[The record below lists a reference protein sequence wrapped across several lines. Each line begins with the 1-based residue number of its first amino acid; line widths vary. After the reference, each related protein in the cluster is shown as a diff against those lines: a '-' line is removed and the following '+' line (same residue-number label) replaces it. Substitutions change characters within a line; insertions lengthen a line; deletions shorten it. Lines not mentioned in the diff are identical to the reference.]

1 MRYVLKGDSI
11 WIYGIMFYEIYKR
24 IEVKY
29 GFFKIFNKSCLG
41 EKSKFYIRKEG
52 CIWKKCSVV

>member
-41 EKSKFYIRKEG
+41 EKSKLRN
-52 CIWKKCSVV
+52 VV